1 MPKGLSKAV
10 NFRRTG
16 NTMVKRKEAKGQTMM
31 NKAIHKKTKDPAT
44 GTPLNSEHE
53 L

>member
-16 NTMVKRKEAKGQTMM
+16 NTMVKRKGAKGQTMM
-31 NKAIHKKTKDPAT
+31 NKAIHKTLKIQQQEP
-44 GTPLNSEHE
+44 H
-53 L
+53 